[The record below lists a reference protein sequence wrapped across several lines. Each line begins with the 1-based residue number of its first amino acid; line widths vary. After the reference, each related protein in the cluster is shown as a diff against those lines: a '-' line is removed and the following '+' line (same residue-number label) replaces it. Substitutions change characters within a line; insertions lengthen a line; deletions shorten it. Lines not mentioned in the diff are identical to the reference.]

1 MIDGLII
8 KVKSGDGGKGSVS
21 FNKDSNNSRGG
32 PDRNGGNGGNVIL
45 RPNPNLSDLK
55 KYSFKKVLSRKWL

>member
-1 MIDGLII
+1 MIDSLII

-32 PDRNGGNGGNVIL
+32 PDGGNGL
-45 RPNPNLSDLK
+45 
-55 KYSFKKVLSRKWL
+55 

>member
-1 MIDGLII
+1 MIDSLII

-32 PDRNGGNGGNVIL
+32 PDVLVLIRIQIIL
-45 RPNPNLSDLK
+45 EG
-55 KYSFKKVLSRKWL
+55 VLMVETVAQEEM